1 MFVKVVVPRPLDA
14 TFDYLYDDEALGPV
28 ETGDWV
34 RVPFGRGRL
43 NACVI
48 SVQQEAPVLP
58 EGVKVRAV
66 EAKLDGAFRV
76 LPEIMKLC
84 SFGAET
90 SKH

>member
-14 TFDYLYDDEALGPV
+14 TFDYAYDEEVLGPV
-28 ETGDWV
+28 EPGDWV

-58 EGVKVRAV
+58 EGVKVRGV
-66 EAKLDGAFRV
+66 ESRLDSTFMV
-76 LPEIMKLC
+76 LTEIIMI
-84 SFGAET
+84 
-90 SKH
+90 